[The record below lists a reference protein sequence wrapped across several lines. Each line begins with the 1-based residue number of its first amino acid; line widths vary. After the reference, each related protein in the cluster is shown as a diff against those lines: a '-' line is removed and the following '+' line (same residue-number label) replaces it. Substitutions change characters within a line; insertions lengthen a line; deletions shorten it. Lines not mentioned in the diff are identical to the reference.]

1 MIGFADNC
9 KPGIYNAAI
18 SPCVEV
24 VMVGLVGVRSRIFSI
39 VFLALLVIS
48 FSYNLGFATIST
60 ADSLIKETLRVRK
73 EVIIPLGR
81 ESYKPLDYIHRTLLY
96 LEDPSR
102 NVSSLLGIIGKQDP
116 EGKRLG
122 WDLAI
127 PLKDRKFIV
136 IKTEILEDRCYIYY
150 TLYNDYTD
158 EVERTH
164 IYQADP
170 ILCSYDY
177 GYYRSNKERAGLSY
191 VVLSNYT
198 IALIT
203 RNPSLT
209 GIVATPGW
217 SNDTSY
223 MKNFNRD
230 NVLVI
235 LKLGDEKPEARVII
249 PGSSASDSVL
259 GTANE
264 NIYYSSS
271 LGYSAISISRLS
283 PYIYQRY
290 YYWVDISSGSETN
303 NDVDV
308 QYRSRGVAM
317 LRVYNN
323 MSLEVNLFRLV
334 RNDSIGFYGKVIRT
348 SDGGYLLAGS
358 SGFLRDGY
366 NRDDWNRCRFYVAK
380 LNSSMGLEWLRNYYV
395 NLTAYYEDLMDIAS
409 KSWGNRSQ
417 AYVTAYQA
425 YQEILKLDPSVRAK
439 LCGGLLLYQYA
450 AGLASIPMIAPVD
463 NYYPHVREVRTGNG
477 SILGYLIGT
486 NIGGAPYGFGTYPG
500 GYYYG
505 YVAFMIDPRGNVVW
519 NVLLSNGA
527 GTQLYYLER
536 LGSDL
541 AVMGITGATAYGPY
555 GQFGLINMSSGVFTT
570 SWYDPGV
577 WDSIDFRA
585 AASMILWGY
594 GRAVET
600 EDGDGYLYTDLGEWQ
615 FKDIFSGYGLEIGY
629 ARKSDLLAIF
639 SNVRSFSFKKW
650 VISEEIPES
659 VANISVKSYSP
670 LVVGEDGVTIPNTSY
685 KITLSNPNIL
695 RIKYLGGDFKLE
707 TIFRYPQYLMP
718 GYEGFRSLPTGAGID
733 TRDTTIYSSDGFIAA
748 SNLFL
753 TTIDLGSVKVGDE
766 VTYKIEGIK
775 LTKLGKPLSEKI
787 LSGGFRDIAYSSE
800 GFTILG
806 GNFSKAGYK
815 ERFILDVKLKP
826 NVAGPRAYT
835 LRLPAES
842 LYPPN
847 NPSKSPPVT
856 LYGYRVLFIG
866 QVTNYVAITNHSSY
880 NISIKYA
887 ISTAITSPPPTAR
900 VGVPT
905 PYNFYITNV
914 GNIEA
919 VFIYAFLMPF
929 YMRAQSVL
937 GADLYLIPRE
947 VEDGDMVALA
957 AIKIPPGGMRT
968 IQVIAVAPSNYIYE
982 FNPQGSWKGFSISIS
997 GAGFT
1002 NGYNPLP
1009 VQVATLPPDLWNN
1022 LTKKHRNNI
1031 PTIFNESIEIGL
1043 ELEEKFFDDLIDR
1056 WWSNSS
1062 EASKI
1067 VKDLAMLEDSGTFGK
1082 KLAEAITSKFYRK
1095 QIWSYVEDFK
1105 RNGRPGGFYTSP
1117 LDIVHEETVYR
1128 YNKVLDKNPE
1138 LLTTSRGSKLPINI
1152 EMIVEVSQSYSFMQL
1167 LSKAVSPK
1175 YSYIPV
1181 AIENT
1186 PQSASLQTPQQG
1198 AGSSSTI
1205 SHLSLGSAFKSLSS
1219 IALQSQG
1226 QGSTVIGYMDAM
1238 TKNCLD
1244 LYAKFGIKAALLSPE
1259 EIRKLNEAL
1268 KNLPIYKDPDALAR
1282 YLVDKILSAIFSKRA
1297 KLVEKYGT
1305 ADPSLILQMALERL
1319 KTNPN
1324 DPVARDMVNEAIDLL
1339 KSTSLENQL
1348 YYLLKGTPIF
1358 VQATAQGL
1366 DEAAKTPLMGLLT
1379 GILSSALDTVLVGYL
1394 DNSGV
1399 SAVLARYG
1407 IYVGGSEY
1415 AYKGDPGVI
1424 LYNMASIGIALYD
1437 LGSFAKSLPED
1448 LVKAGT
1454 MYTAST
1460 KGIAVQFGKLADE
1473 LDLSNTRILSVNE
1486 ISINSLEDSLIK
1498 ILSQR
1503 KWGEGSEDILKSI
1516 FSEAAAT
1523 SQLKDL
1529 KKVGDKKVVSK
1540 NGYEIFEQSLKKA
1553 KGNIIIDVRSSGGV
1567 ESAGGFTI
1575 TLSRQADDT
1584 PTLSIVSSS
1593 SVAKT
1598 VEIDGDT
1605 IKLSDITIYKSI
1617 LPGPK
1622 KEIIPYAYSQSA
1634 DTFFISADEVKDYV
1648 KYIKSSDPNYRKI
1661 KYLMDKLGENKMAAI
1676 SQYLDFLRNEGK
1688 VDNYAIEA
1696 LKFYGFY
1703 KKLLSL
1709 DQDAISPELLKA
1721 FRDKYGDKGWE
1732 EVFQSLMIEGNFKEI
1747 LDWGSRLG
1755 LSPDKINV
1763 KTLNNKDI
1771 SNLVKTLTSGN
1782 DLGSIDALDPAELA
1796 KKAYETQSSLDQ
1808 LGSSLEALINN
1819 PLLSGGD
1826 VNAYIS
1832 LLKAAA
1838 NYRGKTLEDCAKYKQ
1853 VGKEG
1858 DTVNLRIGDNIYTL
1872 KIARDPDKAPMRSS
1886 SVRIIASRDPNQ
1898 VSVTPERFIRLPGQE
1913 LSILAEFENYANA
1926 SAEAV
1931 NVTVNLVIK
1940 GPVDPRSVEVV
1951 DVSRRDAY
1959 ISWSINTSTGSIVYR
1974 IIFENIN
1981 LPPNKKPPEGQG
1993 WVLFKAKT
2001 LDSIKTGDTIEI
2013 YADIVFDYNPPL
2025 RTNIITL
2032 LTDLEP
2038 PKTILTNTRIDGKTL
2053 TIEAQCTDTGSGCL
2067 ETLITLKNTQ
2077 GFERNFATN
2086 TTTGTITQTI
2096 DLSNIEPGSY
2106 TITIISK
2113 DAAGNIESKNTPDTT
2128 ITIQKQETI
2137 TPIATKT
2144 ITTTPTIT
2152 TTQSP
2157 TQTPTQTTK
2166 PEDGKPPIDIMIV
2179 VTVIILVAAGIAI
2192 YMVKR
2197 KRIG

>member
-1 MIGFADNC
+1 MSLASARP
-9 KPGIYNAAI
+9 K
-18 SPCVEV
+18 
-24 VMVGLVGVRSRIFSI
+24 IFSI
-39 VFLALLVIS
+39 VFLALLVTS
-48 FSYNLGFATIST
+48 FSYNLGFATISA

-96 LEDPSR
+96 LEDPPR
-102 NVSSLLGIIGKQDP
+102 NISSLLGIIGKQDP

-127 PLKDRKFIV
+127 PLKDRKFI
-136 IKTEILEDRCYIYY
+136 IIRAEILENKCYIYY
-150 TLYNDYTD
+150 ILYNDYTD
-158 EVERTH
+158 EVERSY

-170 ILCSYDY
+170 VLCSYDY
-177 GYYRSNKERAGLSY
+177 GYYGSSKDRAGLSY
-191 VVLSNYT
+191 VVLNNYT
-198 IALIT
+198 VALIT
-203 RNPSLT
+203 RMPAFVGVVKPS
-209 GIVATPGW
+209 W
-217 SNDTSY
+217 NNDPEFKRY
-223 MKNFNRD
+223 FNERS
-230 NVLVI
+230 VFVVFRV
-235 LKLGDEKPEARVII
+235 GDENPGARVII
-249 PGSSASDSVL
+249 PGYLWDAYGTRS

-264 NIYYSSS
+264 NIYYSSQ
-271 LGYSAISISRLS
+271 LGYSAISVATLS
-283 PYIYQRY
+283 PYIWIDTY
-290 YYWVDISSGSETN
+290 YY
-303 NDVDV
+303 VDV
-308 QYRSRGVAM
+308 VSSVGADPSEARRHAGVG
-317 LRVYNN
+317 LFRVYDN
-323 MSLEVNLFRLV
+323 LDIKIDLFRLV
-334 RNDSIGFYGKVIRT
+334 REDTQEFRGKVVRT
-348 SDGGYLLAGS
+348 SDGGYLLVGGGEGDS
-358 SGFLRDGY
+358 S
-366 NRDDWNRCRFYVAK
+366 RCRFYAAK
-380 LNSSMGLEWLRNYYV
+380 INSSMKLEWLRNYYV

-409 KSWGNRSQ
+409 KTWGNNSEVYRL
-417 AYVTAYQA
+417 ANRT
-425 YQEILKLDPSVRAK
+425 YQEILKLPPSARAK
-439 LCGGLLLYQYA
+439 LCGSFLFEEGAIQRTL
-450 AGLASIPMIAPVD
+450 IPADV
-463 NYYPHVREVRTGNG
+463 NLPHVSEVRGSNG

-486 NIGGAPYGFGTYPG
+486 KLGGTPYGFGTYPE

-505 YVAFMIDPRGNVVW
+505 YAAFMLDPRGNVVW
-519 NVLLSNGA
+519 NVLLSNAA
-527 GTQLYYLER
+527 GGQAYYLER

-541 AVMGITGATAYGPY
+541 AVMGITGGTAYGPY
-555 GQFGLINMSSGVFTT
+555 GQFGLINLSSGVFTS
-570 SWYDPGV
+570 SWYDPAV

-600 EDGDGYLYTDLGEWQ
+600 EDGDGYLYTDLGEWR
-615 FKDIFSGYGLEIGY
+615 FNDIFSGHGLEVGY

-639 SNVRSFSFKKW
+639 SNVKSFSFKKW
-650 VISEEIPES
+650 VLSEEIPENI
-659 VANISVKSYSP
+659 ANISVRSYSP
-670 LVVGEDGVTIPNTSY
+670 LVVGEDGATIPNTSY

-695 RIKYLGGDFKLE
+695 KIKHLGGGFKLE
-707 TIFRYPQYLMP
+707 SIFRYPQYLMP
-718 GYEGFRSLPTGAGID
+718 GYGSFRSLPTGANID
-733 TRDTTIYSSDGFIAA
+733 TRDSTIGGGALTGASS
-748 SNLFL
+748 LFL
-753 TTIDLGSVKVGDE
+753 TIVDLGSVKVGDE
-766 VTYKIEGIK
+766 ITYKIEGIK
-775 LTKLGKPLSEKI
+775 LTKLGRPLSEKI
-787 LSGGFRDIAYSSE
+787 LSGGFRDIQYSSE
-800 GFTILG
+800 GFIILG
-806 GNFSKAGYK
+806 GNLSKAGYK
-815 ERFILDVKLKP
+815 ERFIFEVKLKP
-826 NVAGPRAYT
+826 NAAGPRAYT
-835 LRLPAES
+835 VRLPAEN

-847 NPSKSPPVT
+847 NPSEESPVT
-856 LYGYRVLFIG
+856 VLYGYRILFMG
-866 QVTNYVAITNHSSY
+866 QVTNYVAITNYSSY
-880 NISIKYA
+880 NVSIKYA
-887 ISTAITSPPPTAR
+887 VSTAITSPPSIAR

-905 PYNFYITNV
+905 PYNFYITNI

-929 YMRAQSVL
+929 YIRAQSVL
-937 GADLYLIPRE
+937 GADLSMIPRDA
-947 VEDGDMVALA
+947 EDGDMVALA

-968 IQVIAVAPSNYIYE
+968 IQVIAVAPSSYIYE
-982 FNPQGSWKGFSISIS
+982 FNPNGSWRGFSISIS
-997 GAGFT
+997 GAGFA

-1022 LTKKHRNNI
+1022 LTKKYGNNI
-1031 PTIFNESIEIGL
+1031 PVLFNESIEIGL
-1043 ELEEKFFDDLIDR
+1043 DLEEKFFDDLIDR

-1067 VKDLAMLEDSGTFGK
+1067 VKDLALLEDSGTFGK
-1082 KLAEAITSKFYRK
+1082 KLAEAITSKLYRK

-1105 RNGRPGGFYTSP
+1105 RNGRPSGFYTSP
-1117 LDIVHEETVYR
+1117 LDIVREETVYR
-1128 YNKVLDKNPE
+1128 YNSVLDKNPE
-1138 LLTTSRGSKLPINI
+1138 LLATSRGSRVPINI
-1152 EMIVEVSQSYSFMQL
+1152 EMIIEVSQSYSFMQL

-1181 AIENT
+1181 AIENA

-1198 AGSSSTI
+1198 VGSATTI

-1244 LYAKFGIKAALLSPE
+1244 LYARLGINTALLSPE
-1259 EIRKLNEAL
+1259 EIRRLNEIL
-1268 KNLPIYKDPDALAR
+1268 KNLPIYQDPDALAR

-1348 YYLLKGTPIF
+1348 YNLLKGTPIF

-1379 GILSSALDTVLVGYL
+1379 GILSSALDTVLVSYL

-1503 KWGEGSEDILKSI
+1503 EWGEGSEAILKSI

-1584 PTLSIVSSS
+1584 PTISIVSSS

-1634 DTFFISADEVKDYV
+1634 DTFFISAEEVKDYV

-1661 KYLMDKLGENKMAAI
+1661 KYLMDKLGENKMTAI
-1676 SQYLDFLRNEGK
+1676 SQYLDFLRKEGK

-1709 DQDAISPELLKA
+1709 DQSMIPPELLKA

-1732 EVFQSLMIEGNFKEI
+1732 EVFQSLMIGGNFKEI

-1755 LSPDKINV
+1755 LSPDKINI
-1763 KTLNNKDI
+1763 KTLSNKDI
-1771 SNLVKTLTSGN
+1771 SNLVKTLTSSN

-1808 LGSSLEALINN
+1808 LGSSLEALTNN

-1838 NYRGKTLEDCAKYKQ
+1838 NYRGKTLEDCAKHKQ
-1853 VGKEG
+1853 AGKEG

-1872 KIARDPDKAPMRSS
+1872 KIARDPDKAPISS
-1886 SVRIIASRDPNQ
+1886 SPVRIIASRDPNQ
-1898 VSVTPERFIRLPGQE
+1898 VSVTPDRFIRLPGQE
-1913 LSILAEFENYANA
+1913 LNILAEFENYANA

-1940 GPVDPRSVEVV
+1940 GPVDPRSVDVV

-1959 ISWSINTSTGSIVYR
+1959 ISWSMNISSGSIVYR

-2038 PKTILTNTRIDGKTL
+2038 PRTTLKNVRVDGKTL
-2053 TIEAQCTDTGSGCL
+2053 KIEAQCTDTGSGCD
-2067 ETLITLKNTQ
+2067 ETLITIKSPA
-2077 GFERNFATN
+2077 GIERNFATN
-2086 TTTGTITQTI
+2086 ASTGSISQTI
-2096 DLSNIEPGSY
+2096 DLSDIEPGSY

-2113 DAAGNIESKNTPDTT
+2113 DIAGNIESKSTPDTT
-2128 ITIQKQETI
+2128 ITIERQE
-2137 TPIATKT
+2137 
-2144 ITTTPTIT
+2144 TTTPTKTTKT
-2152 TTQSP
+2152 TTTTP
-2157 TQTPTQTTK
+2157 TSTPTPTQTTQAITTTQPPIQTQTAK
-2166 PEDGKPPIDIMIV
+2166 TEDGKPPIDI
-2179 VTVIILVAAGIAI
+2179 ILVVIAIIIVATGIAI
-2192 YMVKR
+2192 YMVRR
-2197 KRIG
+2197 KRVG

>member
-1 MIGFADNC
+1 MITHNGMIGFAVIC
-9 KPGIYNAAI
+9 KPGIYNAANFFL
-18 SPCVEV
+18 PRG
-24 VMVGLVGVRSRIFSI
+24 VMVSLASARPKIFSI
-39 VFLALLVIS
+39 VFLALLIIS
-48 FSYNLGFATIST
+48 FSYNLGFATISA
-60 ADSLIKETLRVRK
+60 ADTLIRETLRVRK

-81 ESYKPLDYIHRTLLY
+81 ESYKPLDYVHRILFH
-96 LEDPSR
+96 LEDRSR
-102 NVSSLLGIIGKQDP
+102 NISSLLGIIGKQDP
-116 EGKRLG
+116 LGKRLG

-127 PLKDRKFIV
+127 PLKDRKLI
-136 IKTEILEDRCYIYY
+136 IIRTEILENKCYIYY
-150 TLYNDYTD
+150 ILYNDYTD
-158 EVERTH
+158 EVERSYV
-164 IYQADP
+164 YQADP
-170 ILCSYDY
+170 VLCSYDY
-177 GYYRSNKERAGLSY
+177 GYGGIERFHRSGLSY
-191 VVLSNYT
+191 VVLNNYT
-198 IALIT
+198 VALIT
-203 RNPSLT
+203 RMPAFIGVVEPSWNNNSDFKKYFNERSVFVVLRVGDENPS
-209 GIVATPGW
+209 
-217 SNDTSY
+217 
-223 MKNFNRD
+223 
-230 NVLVI
+230 
-235 LKLGDEKPEARVII
+235 ARVII
-249 PGSSASDSVL
+249 PGYLWDAYGTRS
-259 GTANE
+259 GTASE
-264 NIYYSSS
+264 NIYYSSQ
-271 LGYSAISISRLS
+271 LGYSAISVALLS
-283 PYIYQRY
+283 PHIWTESYWYGSY
-290 YYWVDISSGSETN
+290 YVDMVSNARVDLSGA
-303 NDVDV
+303 
-308 QYRSRGVAM
+308 RRHAGVG
-317 LRVYNN
+317 LFRVYD
-323 MSLEVNLFRLV
+323 SLDIKIDLFRLV
-334 RNDSIGFYGKVIRT
+334 REDTQEFRGKVVRT
-348 SDGGYLLAGS
+348 SDGGYLLVGGGDGDS
-358 SGFLRDGY
+358 S
-366 NRDDWNRCRFYVAK
+366 RCRFYAAK
-380 LNSSMGLEWLRNYYV
+380 INSSMGLEWLRNYYV
-395 NLTAYYEDLMDIAS
+395 NLTTYYEDLMDIAS
-409 KSWGNRSQ
+409 KTWGNNSE
-417 AYVTAYQA
+417 AYRRANGS
-425 YQEILKLDPSVRAK
+425 YQEILKLPPSARAK
-439 LCGGLLLYQYA
+439 LCGSFLFEEGIVQRTL
-450 AGLASIPMIAPVD
+450 IPADV
-463 NYYPHVREVRTGNG
+463 NLPHVSEVRGSNG

-486 NIGGAPYGFGTYPG
+486 KLGGTPYGGG

-505 YVAFMIDPRGNVVW
+505 YATFMLDPRGNVVW
-519 NVLLSNGA
+519 NVLLSNAA
-527 GTQLYYLER
+527 GGQAYYLER

-541 AVMGITGATAYGPY
+541 TVMGITGATAYGPY
-555 GQFGLINMSSGVFTT
+555 GQFGLINLSSGVFT
-570 SWYDPGV
+570 SPWYDPAV
-577 WDSIDFRA
+577 WNSIDFRA

-600 EDGDGYLYTDLGEWQ
+600 EDGDGYLYTDLGAWE
-615 FKDIFSGYGLEIGY
+615 FSYIFSGHGLEIGY
-629 ARKSDLLAIF
+629 ARKNDLLAIF
-639 SNVRSFSFKKW
+639 SNVKSLSFKKW
-650 VISEEIPES
+650 VLSEEIPES
-659 VANISVKSYSP
+659 VANISIRSYTP

-695 RIKYLGGDFKLE
+695 KIKHLGGGFKLE
-707 TIFRYPQYLMP
+707 SIFRYPQYLMP
-718 GYEGFRSLPTGAGID
+718 GYGRFGSLPTGASID
-733 TRDTTIYSSDGFIAA
+733 TGDATFSIGSGPSGASS
-748 SNLFL
+748 LFL
-753 TTIDLGSVKVGDE
+753 TTVDLGSVKVGDE
-766 VTYKIEGIK
+766 ITYKIEGIK
-775 LTKLGKPLSEKI
+775 LTKLGRPLSEKI
-787 LSGGFRDIAYSSE
+787 LSGGFRDIQYSSE

-806 GNFSKAGYK
+806 GNLSKAGYK
-815 ERFILDVKLKP
+815 ERFILEVKLKP
-826 NVAGPRAYT
+826 NIPGPRAYT
-835 LRLPAES
+835 VRLPAEN

-847 NPSKSPPVT
+847 NPREESPVT
-856 LYGYRVLFIG
+856 VLYGYRILFMG

-887 ISTAITSPPPTAR
+887 VSTAITSPPPTAR

-905 PYNFYITNV
+905 PYNFYITNI

-929 YMRAQSVL
+929 YIRAQSVL

-982 FNPQGSWKGFSISIS
+982 FNPQGSWKGFSISIR
-997 GAGFT
+997 GAGFA

-1009 VQVATLPPDLWNN
+1009 VQVATLSPDLWNN

-1031 PTIFNESIEIGL
+1031 PALFNESIEIGL
-1043 ELEEKFFDDLIDR
+1043 DLEEKFFDDLIDR
-1056 WWSNSS
+1056 WWSNGS

-1117 LDIVHEETVYR
+1117 LDIAHEETVYR
-1128 YNKVLDKNPE
+1128 YNKMLDKNPE

-1205 SHLSLGSAFKSLSS
+1205 QHLSLGSAFKSLSS

-1244 LYAKFGIKAALLSPE
+1244 LYAMFGIKAALLSPE

-1379 GILSSALDTVLVGYL
+1379 GILSSALDTVLVSYL

-1575 TLSRQADDT
+1575 TLSRQAGDT
-1584 PTLSIVSSS
+1584 PTISIVSSS

-1598 VEIDGDT
+1598 VEINGDT

-1622 KEIIPYAYSQSA
+1622 KQIIPYAYSQSA
-1634 DTFFISADEVKDYV
+1634 DTFFISAEEVKNYV
-1648 KYIKSSDPNYRKI
+1648 KYIKSSDPSYDNVKRLI
-1661 KYLMDKLGENKMAAI
+1661 NKLGENGMTAI
-1676 SQYLDFLRNEGK
+1676 SQYLDFLRKEGK

-1709 DQDAISPELLKA
+1709 DQSMISPELLKA

-1732 EVFQSLMIEGNFKEI
+1732 EVFQNLMKEGNFKEI

-1755 LSPDKINV
+1755 LSPDKISV
-1763 KTLNNKDI
+1763 KTLSDKDI
-1771 SNLVKTLTSGN
+1771 GNLVKTLTSGN
-1782 DLGSIDALDPAELA
+1782 DLGSIDALDSAELA

-1808 LGSSLEALINN
+1808 LGSSLEALTNN

-1838 NYRGKTLEDCAKYKQ
+1838 NYRGKTLEDCAKHKQ

-1872 KIARDPDKAPMRSS
+1872 KITRDPDKTPMRSS
-1886 SVRIIASRDPNQ
+1886 SVRIIASIDPNQ
-1898 VSVTPERFIRLPGQE
+1898 VSVTPDRFIRLPGQE
-1913 LSILAEFENYANA
+1913 LGILAEFENYANA

-1940 GPVDPRSVEVV
+1940 GPIDPKSVEVV

-1959 ISWSINTSTGSIVYR
+1959 ISWSMNTSSGSIVYR
-1974 IIFENIN
+1974 ILFENIN

-2001 LDSIKTGDTIEI
+2001 LDNIKTGDTIEI

-2025 RTNIITL
+2025 RTNIVNL
-2032 LTDLEP
+2032 LADLEP
-2038 PKTILTNTRIDGKTL
+2038 PRTTLKNAVVDGRTL
-2053 TIEAQCTDTGSGCL
+2053 TIEAQCTDTGSGCH
-2067 ETLITLKNTQ
+2067 ETLITLRNTR
-2077 GFERNFATN
+2077 GLERNFATN
-2086 TTTGTITQTI
+2086 TSTGSIGLAI
-2096 DLSNIEPGSY
+2096 DLSDIEPGSY
-2106 TITIISK
+2106 TITIVSK
-2113 DAAGNIESKNTPDTT
+2113 DVAGNVESKNTPDTT
-2128 ITIQKQETI
+2128 ITIQKQE
-2137 TPIATKT
+2137 A
-2144 ITTTPTIT
+2144 ITTTTIATETIIPAPTIT
-2152 TTQSP
+2152 IAT
-2157 TQTPTQTTK
+2157 TQTTK
-2166 PEDGKPPIDIMIV
+2166 PEDGKPSIDIMPVIIA
-2179 VTVIILVAAGIAI
+2179 IILVAVGIAI

-2197 KRIG
+2197 KRVG